1 MAARTR
7 AARLPVASAR
17 PLCRLAVGNHVAA
30 NAGRHRARLF
40 PALHPRIAH
49 RARFGRRIARHR
61 VGLVGRVGLL
71 QPRAQPACRR
81 AANHGR
87 IRWAVSANARR
98 MAAAQ
103 RCGAQHG
110 RRCNRLCL
118 SRARNHIGRQCET
131 RTVPHFRPRR
141 RPEIS
146 RVRTQFVGAGRTV
159 AA

>member
-7 AARLPVASAR
+7 AARLPVAGAR
-17 PLCRLAVGNHVAA
+17 PLCRLAVGNHAAA

-49 RARFGRRIARHR
+49 RARFGRRPARHR
-61 VGLVGRVGLL
+61 VGLMGRLGLL
-71 QPRAQPACRR
+71 QPRPQPACRR

-87 IRWAVSANARR
+87 IRWTVSANARR

-103 RCGAQHG
+103 RRGAQHG
-110 RRCNRLCL
+110 RRCNGFCL

-131 RTVPHFRPRR
+131 RAVPYFRPRR
-141 RPEIS
+141 RPEIP